1 MLLLSV
7 ACFFWWRRHFR
18 VSECTDGACIVDC
31 HFAYWPLPI
40 FRYNTTSEIPALGFW
55 REGREK
61 SVVGFRSGNDCRLE
75 KRMKNRYNASETGVL
90 VCFGRRGPYD
100 VPTREAA

>member
-1 MLLLSV
+1 V
-7 ACFFWWRRHFR
+7 GRHFK
-18 VSECTDGACIVDC
+18 VSECTDGACIVDG
-31 HFAYWPLPI
+31 HFAYQPMPI
-40 FRYNTTSEIPALGFW
+40 FRYNNTSEIPGE
-55 REGREK
+55 REREK

-100 VPTREAA
+100 VPEEEGIVA